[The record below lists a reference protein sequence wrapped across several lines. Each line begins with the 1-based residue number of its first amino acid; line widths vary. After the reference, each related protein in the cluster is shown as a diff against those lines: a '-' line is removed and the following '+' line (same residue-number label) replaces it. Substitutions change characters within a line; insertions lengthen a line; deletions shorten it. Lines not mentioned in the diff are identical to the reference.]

1 MAWTQHTGNIPSSS
15 REIKIMFI
23 AFLLLV
29 DLKHHRERQRWYNS
43 IDIMRSN
50 LWSQHINRF
59 FAEMR
64 FPVFTNRMKSQWKCS
79 SCRASRCCSAKGTR
93 EDIRPFC
100 FFCLFTSD
108 FCSGTLMQ
116 LCNSNWLQTLSIL
129 QKSIESPLET
139 KPNHLW

>member
-29 DLKHHRERQRWYNS
+29 DLNHHRERQRWYN
-43 IDIMRSN
+43 ILILCN
-50 LWSQHINRF
+50 QICEANILTGF
-59 FAEMR
+59 LAEIR
-64 FPVFTNRMKSQWKCS
+64 FPVFTNRIKSQWKCS
-79 SCRASRCCSAKGTR
+79 SSRALRSCSAKGTR
-93 EDIRPFC
+93 EDIRSFC
-100 FFCLFTSD
+100 FFSLFTSD

-129 QKSIESPLET
+129 QKSIESPPET